1 MKKVFLVISLFFLL
15 TAFGQTATD
24 SLKTVTEI
32 EKIEQAKIFPCDVNR
47 VAMKFEIDTLATG
60 VKISLNEAQLLYK
73 SNEIKQND
81 LRMPTFYNLEE
92 KEITDGLLINLKQI
106 KIGSLLLT
114 NVDAQVVKGQEIPLQ
129 LGKNIYS
136 KIGKISIVN
145 NDYVFSKITENP
157 ILPIKIDRTS
167 DEFSSNSRAVIV
179 DAANKELRNNLVSN
193 LRRYIR
199 SNEKEDEKEL
209 RVSLTFK
216 IDLYTDNKNDEK
228 YNEELEINQKTVA
241 GKMMYDT
248 FKFVDTNEDTKAILN
263 YYNQTTFNLVFIYK
277 DKTVKVKHVLS
288 RENLKNLPIPF
299 TKEQFLEA
307 LTVNKKK

>member
-1 MKKVFLVISLFFLL
+1 MKKILL
-15 TAFGQTATD
+15 ILSVTCALSVKSQVSKDSIKQT
-24 SLKTVTEI
+24 I
-32 EKIEQAKIFPCDVNR
+32 EVAKIEQINIFPCDVNR
-47 VAMKFEIDTLATG
+47 VAMKFEIDTLSTA
-60 VKISLNEAQLLYK
+60 VKISLSDAQLLYK
-73 SNEIKQND
+73 NNELKQAD
-81 LRMPTFYNLEE
+81 LRMPTTYNLVE
-92 KEITDGLLINLKQI
+92 KEITDGLRINLKQI

-114 NVDAQVVKGQEIPLQ
+114 NVDAQVLKDQEISLI
-129 LGKNIYS
+129 LGKNIIS
-136 KIGKISIVN
+136 KIGKISIIN
-145 NDYVFSKITENP
+145 NDYVFSNIKENP
-157 ILPIKIDRTS
+157 ILPLKVDLTN
-167 DEFSSNSRAVIV
+167 DEFSTYSRAVIV

-193 LRRYIR
+193 LRRYVR
-199 SNEKEDEKEL
+199 SNEKDDEKEL

-248 FKFVDTNEDTKAILN
+248 FKFVNVSEDTKSILN

-288 RENLKNLPIPF
+288 RENHKNLPIPF

>member
-1 MKKVFLVISLFFLL
+1 MKKIFLL
-15 TAFGQTATD
+15 FSSIIALSANSQISKKPIKQTIQVA
-24 SLKTVTEI
+24 
-32 EKIEQAKIFPCDVNR
+32 KIEQAKIFPCDVNR

-114 NVDAQVVKGQEIPLQ
+114 NIDAQVVKDQEIPLQ
-129 LGKNIYS
+129 LGKNIYT

-307 LTVNKKK
+307 LTINKKK